1 MKIFSAKML
10 YFLSACLI
18 IVHEAFIYESQNNY
32 KQKYEYCSGI
42 VSDTVLIWNGKN
54 LDGLEFVLRNKNVPV
69 ESVCKI
75 QNGVLHINGGQMG
88 YFKTKEI
95 FSNYKLHTEWRWI
108 EQNEN
113 GNSGILVHSQ
123 KPDTVWPNCIQV
135 QFKKDNAGDFIAM
148 SGATL
153 KETIGKPKETAPKF
167 NPSNEKP
174 EGEWNSCDVIC
185 SGDSILVYVN
195 GLYQNKGTQCNSKN
209 GTIGFQ
215 LEGKPIEF
223 RNIFL
228 IKNK

>member
-1 MKIFSAKML
+1 
-10 YFLSACLI
+10 
-18 IVHEAFIYESQNNY
+18 
-32 KQKYEYCSGI
+32 
-42 VSDTVLIWNGKN
+42 
-54 LDGLEFVLRNKNVPV
+54 LRNKNIPV
-69 ESVCKI
+69 ESVYKI
-75 QNGVLHINGGQMG
+75 QNGVLHINGGQIG

-113 GNSGILVHSQ
+113 GNSGVLVNSQ

-135 QFKKDNAGDFIAM
+135 QLKKDNAGDFIAM
-148 SGATL
+148 SGASL
-153 KETIGKPKETAPKF
+153 KETIGKPNETSPKF
-167 NPSNEKP
+167 YPSNEKP
-174 EGEWNSCDVIC
+174 ECEWNSCDIVC

-195 GLYQNKGTQCNSKN
+195 GLYQNKGTHCNSKN

-215 LEGKPIEF
+215 LEGKPVEF